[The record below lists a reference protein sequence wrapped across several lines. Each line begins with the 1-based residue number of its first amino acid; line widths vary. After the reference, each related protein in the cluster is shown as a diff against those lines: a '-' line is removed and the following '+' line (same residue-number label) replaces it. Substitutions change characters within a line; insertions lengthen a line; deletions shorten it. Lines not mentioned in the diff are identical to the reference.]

1 MIVPSVHEE
10 HVGQKT
16 WRSDAV
22 LPLYCEKTP
31 HIFLTALPS
40 YDAVAVY
47 LGSCEKRLRY
57 EKLATS
63 STAPAESC
71 CPSRTGEA
79 HGRTAHLYSKSR
91 NHPAYGG

>member
-16 WRSDAV
+16 WRSDAF

-40 YDAVAVY
+40 YDAVAVHF
-47 LGSCEKRLRY
+47 GQ
-57 EKLATS
+57 
-63 STAPAESC
+63 
-71 CPSRTGEA
+71 
-79 HGRTAHLYSKSR
+79 
-91 NHPAYGG
+91 